1 MITKIIDAEKI
12 QLTQNKIEESNDF
25 VIVTHL
31 SPDGDAI
38 GSSLA
43 LAHFLK
49 FLKKKVTVIV
59 PNAYSDFLKWMPGVG
74 QIINFQEKQ
83 AFAEGVIAGTDL
95 IFALDFNALQRLGDM
110 GVAVE
115 NSPAYKILVDHHPNP
130 EDFADLVIS
139 YPQIASTSEMIF
151 RLICRMGYFT
161 DISEA
166 CAECIYTGMMTDTGA
181 FTYNSNSA
189 EIYSIVSELIKKGV
203 NKDKIYNKVYNNFTA
218 DRFRL
223 MGYALN
229 EKMKIYPEYGTA
241 LITLT
246 LGELNRF
253 HYKTGDTEGLVNMP
267 LAIENII
274 FSVFIKEDTDKI
286 KLSFRSQGSFP
297 ANQFASNHFGGGGHL
312 NAAGGESFLTMA
324 ETIEKFENL
333 LPQYGNMLKT
343 EMEMQKE
350 EK

>member
-1 MITKIIDAEKI
+1 MITKIIDGEKI
-12 QLTQNKIEESNDF
+12 QSVHKKIEESTDI

-43 LAHFLK
+43 FSHFLK
-49 FLKKKVTVIV
+49 FLEKKVTIIV
-59 PNAYSDFLKWMPGVG
+59 PNAFPDFLKWMPGIR
-74 QIINFQEKQ
+74 QIINHQEQ
-83 AFAEGVIAGTDL
+83 PAFAEGVIAGTDL
-95 IFALDFNALQRLGDM
+95 LFALDFNTLSRVGNLAAAVGD
-110 GVAVE
+110 
-115 NSPAYKILVDHHPNP
+115 SPAYKILVDHHPSPGN
-130 EDFADLVIS
+130 FADLVIS
-139 YPQIASTSEMIF
+139 YPQISSTSEMIF

-161 DISEA
+161 DISGE

-181 FTYNSNSA
+181 FTYNSNSP

-203 NKDKIYNKVYNNFTA
+203 NKDKIYNKVYNNFTV

-241 LITLT
+241 LIFLT

-253 HYKTGDTEGLVNMP
+253 HYKTGDTEGFVNIP
-267 LAIENII
+267 LSIGNII
-274 FSVFIKEDTDKI
+274 FSVFMKEDTDKI
-286 KLSFRSQGSFP
+286 KISFRSRGLFP
-297 ANQFASNHFGGGGHL
+297 VNQFSSNHFGGGGHL
-312 NAAGGESFLTMA
+312 NAAGGESFVSMA
-324 ETIEKFENL
+324 ETIEKFESL
-333 LPQYGNMLKT
+333 LPQYRDILVT

-350 EK
+350 E